1 MFRAVISWLRFV
13 ICNPLFVGDF
23 DLAIA
28 LRVVVLVARHAFA
41 IEMGR
46 RKDANLQ
53 VKSVCHC

>member
-1 MFRAVISWLRFV
+1 MISWLRFV